1 MKKLVLMLMSAFFLF
16 STTFAYTPKQLE
28 QKTQTIQA
36 LVKVILHKNPEYQP
50 ILEMLFST
58 CASSHSQELMRAV
71 CRRVAGLPE
80 PAIVPAISEE
90 AKGES
95 KGTSLSEG
103 KSPIAE
109 GERHVY
115 TESQVREIVADAL
128 AQKEAEAKRIEEEK
142 KAELEKRS
150 REAIEQCLKEN
161 QNLQE
166 PNKSD
171 HTASFGEYPLSRRPL
186 STRCFFG

>member
-80 PAIVPAISEE
+80 PAIVPVISEE
-90 AKGES
+90 SKGES
-95 KGTSLSEG
+95 RGAPLSEQ
-103 KSPIAE
+103 KSPVAE

-115 TESQVREIVADAL
+115 TESQVRETVADTL

-166 PNKSD
+166 PNKSH
-171 HTASFGEYPLSRRPL
+171 HTVLLGEYRIFQQPL
-186 STRCFFG
+186 STRCVFG